1 MTAIQHH
8 TSHAQPTA
16 PHMSPHHSMQRSLAR
31 RIGYGIA
38 YAIWVVASFIAAQLL
53 LVGIVWIGARLGWEL
68 PVRLNETVL
77 QTIVSVFVYV
87 LAIAIAIG
95 VPWVALGQR
104 LKWRDIG
111 LAKQLPRWR
120 DIGLA
125 PVAFILSL
133 IVTGI
138 AMYIASLVIPG
149 VDLATK
155 QQVGFENLTQRYEML
170 LAFFTL
176 VVLAPVCE
184 ELLFRGYLYGRIRRY
199 YNATWTIVLTA
210 LVFGAMHVYAGPG
223 MPLQWN
229 VMIATVVLAVFIGAL
244 REYTGSIWAGI
255 LVHMLKN
262 GVAFFVLFVA
272 PLLGMSLVQ

>member
-111 LAKQLPRWR
+111 LAQQLPRWR

>member
-38 YAIWVVASFIAAQLL
+38 YAIWVVASFVAAQLL

-95 VPWVALGQR
+95 VPRVALGQR
-104 LKWRDIG
+104 LKWHDIG
-111 LAKQLPRWR
+111 LAQQLPRWR

-138 AMYIASLVIPG
+138 AMYIASLIIPG